1 MSTFLP
7 KEDLELHRIFGT
19 ILSIENFSDYINE
32 ITELIHTNE
41 FDKQNLDSVLSEHR
55 IKRIEDIKE
64 EVLDLIIVYINLIL
78 NDNLIT
84 ESEAGNVKILKRVF
98 RIREGDFYNY
108 RYYEVEDVLNRQ
120 FERIHSDNQIDTEE
134 ALLKVG
140 LQELFDLSYDQFL
153 ELIDKEVKAALYRG
167 GDLSDLDTV
176 FKLPELTKA
185 KADIAGRI
193 ISQEVKDLVWNR
205 GWRKMCTMHV
215 KRKTRIRPQHTFLE
229 RGFKYLPQ
237 HPAFMRGMQPEK
249 NEQNRVDICTM

>member
-1 MSTFLP
+1 MDTFLP
-7 KEDLELHRIFGT
+7 ADDFELHRTFET

-32 ITELIHTNE
+32 IVELIHTNE
-41 FDKQNLDSVLSEHR
+41 FGRQNLDDVLKKYN
-55 IKRIEDIKE
+55 INRIEDIKDE
-64 EVLDLIIVYINLIL
+64 LLDLILVYINLIL

-84 ESEAGNVKILKRVF
+84 ESEAANVKILKRVF
-98 RIREGDFYNY
+98 RIKEGDFYIQ

-120 FERIHSDNQIDTEE
+120 FERIYSDNRIDNEE

-153 ELIDKEVKAALYRG
+153 ELVDKEVKAALYRG
-167 GDLSDLDTV
+167 GDLKDLDTV

-205 GWRKMCTMHV
+205 DGGKCVQCSSNARLEFDHIIPFSKGGSNTYRNIQLLCEECNRK
-215 KRKTRIRPQHTFLE
+215 KTNKI
-229 RGFKYLPQ
+229 G
-237 HPAFMRGMQPEK
+237 
-249 NEQNRVDICTM
+249 